1 MIKFFL
7 PMTTKRS
14 AILLAAFCLITGLA
28 VMLVGQNVSERTKH
42 LNTEWDDFE
51 LTISA
56 KEHALS
62 VLHRSLGFGG
72 MIHQFK
78 DYVLR
83 QDEPHIAKLSSHVN
97 NALATIEIYRSLGI
111 TPAESTAL
119 MQIES
124 IVKTYAAKILD
135 VKQLIAEGR
144 SIAQIDAAIKINDTP
159 AFQSLHNLE
168 KYISSARESSI
179 EDFRNDLN
187 NISSIVHLAAY
198 GFPLLLLTMA
208 GFTGYGV
215 WSLLQQLGGE
225 PSEVTRL
232 SRQVAKGNLDSKKY
246 HLNTNSSSAMG
257 SLIATVCKLVE
268 VIAEIRTSANSVDTS
283 AKTINQQNLE
293 LHDRTTRQAA
303 SLVETSANMDE
314 ITATVKQNADSAQQA
329 NKLTKSA
336 QKRAEQGGIA
346 VKEVVTAMSEIH
358 TSSEKIG
365 TIISVIDEIAFQ
377 TNLLALN
384 AAVEAA
390 RAGDQGRG
398 FAVVAGEVGNL
409 AQRSAS
415 AAKEIK
421 ILIEDSVSKVESGSK
436 LVNDAGSTLSELI
449 DSVQKV
455 SGIME
460 QMVVASNEQAKGI
473 EQVNLAINQ
482 MDSETQQNT
491 ELVQK
496 ASEASA
502 SMTEQALLL
511 RKGVEF
517 FKLDEDKRS
526 TAELPLDPPS
536 PSPKTEPSYQP
547 NHNDLQHWTG
557 KERRS
562 KVRPW
567 SESSQAAKP
576 EALKKPE
583 AKTDPE
589 DLWTSF

>member
-1 MIKFFL
+1 
-7 PMTTKRS
+7 MTIKRS
-14 AILLAAFCLITGLA
+14 ATLLAVFCLITGVA
-28 VMLVGQNVSERTKH
+28 VMLVGQNVSERAKH

-78 DYVLR
+78 NYVLQ
-83 QDEPHIAKLSSHVN
+83 QDEPRIAKLLSHVN
-97 NALATIEIYRSLGI
+97 NALATIETYRSLGVDS
-111 TPAESTAL
+111 PESTAL
-119 MQIES
+119 RQIETT
-124 IVKTYAAKILD
+124 IKTYAKKTLD
-135 VKQLIAEGR
+135 VKRLISKGL
-144 SIAQIDAAIKINDTP
+144 SITEINATININDTP
-159 AFQSLHNLE
+159 ALQSLHSLE
-168 KYISSARESSI
+168 KHMSSARKSSI

-187 NISSIVHLAAY
+187 HISSTVHIAAY

-225 PSEVTRL
+225 PSEVTQL
-232 SRQVAKGNLDSKKY
+232 SRQVAEGNLNSEKY
-246 HLNTNSSSAMG
+246 RLNADSSSAMG
-257 SLIATVCKLVE
+257 SLVVTVCKLVK
-268 VIAEIRTSANSVDTS
+268 VIAEIRASANAVDTS

-293 LHDRTTRQAA
+293 LHDRTIRQAA
-303 SLVETSANMDE
+303 SLVETSASMDE

-336 QKRAEQGGIA
+336 QKRAEQGGVA
-346 VKEVVTAMSEIH
+346 VKEVVTAMSEIN

-365 TIISVIDEIAFQ
+365 AIIGVIDDIAFQ

-398 FAVVAGEVGNL
+398 FAVVASEVGNL

-421 ILIEDSVSKVESGSK
+421 TLIEDSVSKVESGSK

-460 QMVVASNEQAKGI
+460 QMVVANDEQTKGI

-517 FKLDEDKRS
+517 FKLDGDRS
-526 TAELPLDPPS
+526 PLDGLPLDQPPPS
-536 PSPKTEPSYQP
+536 LKTESLHQP
-547 NHNDLQHWTG
+547 NPNDLQHWTG

-567 SESSQAAKP
+567 SESSQTPKP
-576 EALKKPE
+576 KALKKPE
-583 AKTDPE
+583 AKTDSE